1 MTPEAKVKASV
12 VKLLKKHNI
21 YYFFP
26 ATHGFGRSGVP
37 DIICC
42 FDGEFLALEIKA
54 GKGKT
59 TALQDRELD
68 RIHDAGGHAYVIN
81 EDEVANLDE
90 WIGLCRAN
98 RKAEADMMTK
108 FKKLREMKKAF
119 DDRSKEDDDRC

>member
-12 VKLLKKHNI
+12 VKLLKKYEV

-42 FDGEFLALEIKA
+42 MNGIFVAIECKA

-59 TALQDRELD
+59 TALQDRELK
-68 RIHDAGGHAYVIN
+68 RIKENKGIAFVVN
-81 EDEVANLDE
+81 EENIHILEDY
-90 WIGLCRAN
+90 
-98 RKAEADMMTK
+98 
-108 FKKLREMKKAF
+108 LR
-119 DDRSKEDDDRC
+119 DEDDDRC